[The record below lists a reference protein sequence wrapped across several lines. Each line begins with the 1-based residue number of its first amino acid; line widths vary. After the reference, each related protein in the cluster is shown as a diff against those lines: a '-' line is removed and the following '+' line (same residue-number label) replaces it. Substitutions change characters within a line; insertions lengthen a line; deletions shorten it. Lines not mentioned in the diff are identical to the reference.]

1 MFFLPQN
8 NTFVTI
14 SLNFDVISIDIKKK
28 RPIYRDKHGMTSHAD
43 LRDHHREGGFVSELV
58 PKDVSSD
65 LSQLNI
71 LHSVISANF
80 DQTRVIASKTV
91 HK

>member
-14 SLNFDVISIDIKKK
+14 SLNFDVISIDIKKT
-28 RPIYRDKHGMTSHAD
+28 PIYRDKHGMTSHAD

-58 PKDVSSD
+58 PKDVSSN

>member
-1 MFFLPQN
+1 MLSVL
-8 NTFVTI
+8 T
-14 SLNFDVISIDIKKK
+14 LKKT
-28 RPIYRDKHGMTSHAD
+28 PIYRDKHGMTSHAD
-43 LRDHHREGGFVSELV
+43 LRDHHQEGGFVSELV

-71 LHSVISANF
+71 LHRVISANF

-91 HK
+91 HKWALYFVCFSE

>member
-1 MFFLPQN
+1 
-8 NTFVTI
+8 
-14 SLNFDVISIDIKKK
+14 
-28 RPIYRDKHGMTSHAD
+28 MTSLAD

-71 LHSVISANF
+71 LHSVILANF

>member
-1 MFFLPQN
+1 MLLLPQN

-14 SLNFDVISIDIKKK
+14 SLNFDVISIDMKKT
-28 RPIYRDKHGMTSHAD
+28 PIYRDKHGMTSLAD

-71 LHSVISANF
+71 LHSVILANF